1 MGSRSRSSTSS
12 SNSTSQ
18 TSNVTNKNIS
28 GIEDAIVLSEVDDIQ
43 LDISQTDLGAIQ
55 RSFDSTDKNVDRALD
70 SIDGGLDGFLQFG
83 SEIIDNQQQQI
94 TETLKSI
101 NAANAVTADL
111 DGQRQLET
119 ITEVSKYATY
129 GLVAIAAVY
138 LISRMR
144 KK

>member
-1 MGSRSRSSTSS
+1 MGSRSRSSTSR
-12 SNSTSQ
+12 STTTNQ

-28 GIEDAIVLSEVDDIQ
+28 GIEDSILLSEVDDVRV
-43 LDISQTDLGAIQ
+43 DISQTDLGAIK

-70 SIDGGLDGFLQFG
+70 TIDDGLGGFLQFG
-83 SEIIDNQQQQI
+83 TEIIDNQQQQI

-101 NAANAVTADL
+101 NAANAVSADL

-119 ITEVSKYATY
+119 VTEVSKYAAY
-129 GLVAIAAVY
+129 ALVAISGVY

>member
-1 MGSRSRSSTSS
+1 MGSRSRSSTSR
-12 SNSTSQ
+12 STTTNQ

-28 GIEDAIVLSEVDDIQ
+28 GIEDSILLSEVDDVRV
-43 LDISQTDLGAIQ
+43 DISQTDLGAIK

-70 SIDGGLDGFLQFG
+70 TIDDGLGGFLQFG
-83 SEIIDNQQQQI
+83 TEIIDNQQQQI

-101 NAANAVTADL
+101 NAANAVSADL
-111 DGQRQLET
+111 DGQRKLET
-119 ITEVSKYATY
+119 VTEVSKYAAY
-129 GLVAIAAVY
+129 ALVAISGVY

>member
-1 MGSRSRSSTSS
+1 MGSRSRSSTSR
-12 SNSTSQ
+12 STTTNQ

-28 GIEDAIVLSEVDDIQ
+28 GIEDSILLSEVDDVRV
-43 LDISQTDLGAIQ
+43 DISQTDLGAIK

-70 SIDGGLDGFLQFG
+70 TIDDGLGGFLQFG
-83 SEIIDNQQQQI
+83 TEIIDNQQQQI

-101 NAANAVTADL
+101 NAANAVSADL
-111 DGQRQLET
+111 DGQRKLET
-119 ITEVSKYATY
+119 VTEVSKYAAY
-129 GLVAIAAVY
+129 ALVAISTVY

>member
-70 SIDGGLDGFLQFG
+70 SIDGGLEGFLQFG

>member
-1 MGSRSRSSTSS
+1 MGSRSRSSTSR
-12 SNSTSQ
+12 STTTNQ

-28 GIEDAIVLSEVDDIQ
+28 GIEDSILLSEVDDVRV
-43 LDISQTDLGAIQ
+43 DISQTDLGAIK

-70 SIDGGLDGFLQFG
+70 TIDDGLGGFLQFG
-83 SEIIDNQQQQI
+83 TEIIDNQQQQI

-101 NAANAVTADL
+101 NAANAVSADL

-119 ITEVSKYATY
+119 VTEVSKYAAY
-129 GLVAIAAVY
+129 ALVAISTVY

>member
-1 MGSRSRSSTSS
+1 MGSRSRSSTSR
-12 SNSTSQ
+12 STTTNQ

-28 GIEDAIVLSEVDDIQ
+28 GIEDSILLSEVDDVRV
-43 LDISQTDLGAIQ
+43 DISKTDLGAIK

-70 SIDGGLDGFLQFG
+70 TIDDGLGGFLQFG
-83 SEIIDNQQQQI
+83 TEIIDNQQQQI

-101 NAANAVTADL
+101 NAANAVSADL
-111 DGQRQLET
+111 DGQRKLET
-119 ITEVSKYATY
+119 VTEVSKYAAY
-129 GLVAIAAVY
+129 ALVAISGVY